1 MVRGRFEHQ
10 IKNITRSGKN
20 VKMFGFSGKG
30 TLMSIGQAY
39 SDVLTPRVQEALE
52 IGCNWLIDHCFEN
65 YHDSKNPEH
74 FEDTV
79 LGGHLPSRY
88 LRRYSP
94 LVYKQFAV
102 CIITVAWK
110 LAQPKHMPLS
120 SVAEEL
126 AALAIINQTRALI
139 EEDEDGQAIE
149 EVLENFMDAYFEL
162 LFDNA
167 YDGIDES
174 EVGQSLGMSSLAFNN
189 WFKPF
194 TADSSRIAHPYV
206 S

>member
-1 MVRGRFEHQ
+1 
-10 IKNITRSGKN
+10 
-20 VKMFGFSGKG
+20 
-30 TLMSIGQAY
+30 MSIGQAY
-39 SDVLTPRVQEALE
+39 SDVLTPRAREALE
-52 IGCNWLIDHCFEN
+52 MGCDWIIDHCFEN
-65 YHDSKNPEH
+65 YNDLKNPEH

-88 LRRYSP
+88 LHRYTP

-126 AALAIINQTRALI
+126 AALAIINQAKALI
-139 EEDEDGQAIE
+139 KEDEDGQAIE
-149 EVLENFMDAYFEL
+149 EVLESFMDVYFEDLDFEL
-162 LFDNA
+162 LFDNE

-174 EVGQSLGMSSLAFNN
+174 EVGQLLGMSSLAFNN
-189 WFKPF
+189 WFKPL
-194 TADSSRIAHPYV
+194 TVEPSRIAHSYV